1 MLYIAVYCANNDS
14 GYRKEFWRILLNFL
28 SAITALIL
36 VLLAANSQAT
46 ELRIAVASNFTGTMK
61 TIVKEFEGSSPYKV
75 SISSG
80 SSGKL
85 YAQIRQGAP
94 FDIFF
99 SADQTKPLKLDEE
112 DLVIKDSLFT
122 YAVGSLVL
130 WTTSDIGD
138 SEDIQLPKERLTKM
152 KFNKLAMANP
162 KLAPYGQAAT
172 EVLASLN
179 LVDKSSQKRVLGE
192 NIAQTYQFVATGNA
206 ELGFIAASQLTELQ
220 RNDTG
225 QSWIIPKTLYSP
237 INQDA
242 VLLTRAKDN
251 PIAQAFLTFFTTKKV
266 QAIIAADGYRGN
278 SQFD

>member
-1 MLYIAVYCANNDS
+1 MFATSI
-14 GYRKEFWRILLNFL
+14 K
-28 SAITALIL
+28 
-36 VLLAANSQAT
+36 AT
-46 ELRIAVASNFTGTMK
+46 ELRIAVASNFSGTMK
-61 TIVKEFEGSSPYKV
+61 TIASEFENSSSHKV
-75 SISSG
+75 VISFA

-85 YAQIRQGAP
+85 YAQIKQGAP
-94 FDIFF
+94 YDIFF
-99 SADQTKPLKLDEE
+99 SADQTKPRLLEDQKLA
-112 DLVIKDSLFT
+112 VKGKRFT
-122 YAVGSLVL
+122 YAVGGLVL
-130 WTTSDIGD
+130 WTNNNDFKIPPD
-138 SEDIQLPKERLTKM
+138 KRLISGE
-152 KFNKLAMANP
+152 FNKLAMANP

-179 LVDKSSQKRVLGE
+179 LMDKSSQKRVLGE

-278 SQFD
+278 SQCD